1 MADRSRASHRAG
13 ELQAMQKEPGRGEQ
27 MASLGK
33 GTRRLAKGDLLD
45 PVWMHV
51 LERRSLGGAVVG
63 TQDR

>member
-1 MADRSRASHRAG
+1 
-13 ELQAMQKEPGRGEQ
+13 MQKEPGRGEQ